1 VPWELQ
7 VVVLQAVLWELSE
20 WFLLQVEM
28 KLEAS
33 RVLLA
38 RGSRARLSTRST
50 WDRYTAEA
58 WMIEIRKQVLEVLT
72 VVVKKHE
79 IHSEQ
84 LMTRRGQP
92 EDRSVVEA

>member
-1 VPWELQ
+1 
-7 VVVLQAVLWELSE
+7 
-20 WFLLQVEM
+20 
-28 KLEAS
+28 
-33 RVLLA
+33 
-38 RGSRARLSTRST
+38 
-50 WDRYTAEA
+50 
-58 WMIEIRKQVLEVLT
+58 MIEIRKQVLEVLT